1 MHNQEYKVQVKTI
14 KDLEDIYR
22 KECPYCVEH
31 FNFAKRINANLIWDS
46 KSNDIIGITF
56 DGTKNWAFLGEW
68 NKGFD
73 SPNKD

>member
-31 FNFAKRINANLIWDS
+31 FNLAKRINANLIWDS

-56 DGTKNWAFLGEW
+56 DGTKN
-68 NKGFD
+68 
-73 SPNKD
+73 